1 MTANRE
7 TLGFTTQTRQ
17 ILQLMIHSLYS
28 NREIFLRELISN
40 ASDALDKLRLESY
53 RETDLMQG
61 DAELRIDVTCD
72 PDAGTVT
79 VRDNGIGMSRE
90 EVISNIG
97 TIAKSGTAEFL
108 EGLKSRQSA
117 AEQNSLIGQFGVGFY
132 SSFIVAD
139 QVELRTRKAGA
150 PADQGVLWRSDGGGE
165 YSIEPV
171 ALPERGTEIVLYLK
185 QDAKE
190 FADPHRL
197 RSIIH
202 RYSEHITFPVRM
214 PKPDEE
220 GDTPDEA
227 QEQTS
232 SAAEFEVVNQATA
245 LWTRPRKEITQQE
258 YDEFY
263 KQICFDFEPP
273 LLHLHSRVEGKQE
286 YTSLLYV
293 PSRAPFD
300 LWDRDRRHGVKLYV
314 KRVFIMDDAE
324 QLMPAYL
331 RFVRGVIDSDDLP
344 LNVSR
349 EILQGNRLVDSIRA
363 GCTRKVLDALSEM
376 AEQDAE
382 KYAKFWT
389 TFGRVIKEGVVEDP
403 ANRERIAALLRFV
416 TTDTGPDG
424 MTSLQTYIENMPEG
438 QEKIYYLTADSY
450 AAAAESP
457 HLEIFRQR
465 NIEVLLLSDPIDE
478 WVVDGLAEFEGKSL
492 QSVAKGELDIDN
504 LGDDDA
510 RDAPTA
516 EQTSELTERL
526 QGVLEDRVES
536 VRVTRRLTQSPVCLV
551 VGEHAMS
558 KHLERIMQAAGQNLP
573 GSKPILEVNAEHPL
587 VQRAAE
593 EKDDERF
600 ADWAALLLDQAL
612 LSEGGQLD
620 NPAAFLRRVNRFL
633 TERQEEASIIPP
645 S

>member
-1 MTANRE
+1 
-7 TLGFTTQTRQ
+7 
-17 ILQLMIHSLYS
+17 
-28 NREIFLRELISN
+28 
-40 ASDALDKLRLESY
+40 
-53 RETDLMQG
+53 
-61 DAELRIDVTCD
+61 
-72 PDAGTVT
+72 
-79 VRDNGIGMSRE
+79 
-90 EVISNIG
+90 
-97 TIAKSGTAEFL
+97 
-108 EGLKSRQSA
+108 
-117 AEQNSLIGQFGVGFY
+117 
-132 SSFIVAD
+132 
-139 QVELRTRKAGA
+139 
-150 PADQGVLWRSDGGGE
+150 
-165 YSIEPV
+165 
-171 ALPERGTEIVLYLK
+171 
-185 QDAKE
+185 
-190 FADPHRL
+190 PHRL
-197 RSIIH
+197 RGIIH

-516 EQTSELTERL
+516 GETSELTERL

-633 TERQEEASIIPP
+633 TERQEEARIILP